1 MLVVVAVVCGVAVA
15 VVDVVHVVAVGNSYV
30 SAPQSVHVVTVIL
43 CEGVRGGLALVP
55 VALVL
60 AVDVAVMHVVGVIAV
75 LEGNVAATCAVDVL
89 VVWVVMNELF
99 LGGGAAAQCCTVLH
113 SATQRCTFSKHF
125 H

>member
-1 MLVVVAVVCGVAVA
+1 VLVVVAVVCGVAVA
-15 VVDVVHVVAVGNSYV
+15 VVDVVHVGNSYV

-89 VVWVVMNELF
+89 VVGVDGM
-99 LGGGAAAQCCTVLH
+99 GG
-113 SATQRCTFSKHF
+113 
-125 H
+125 